1 MNTRFTDELLL
12 TPREKQILVAI
23 AEGLLNKAI
32 AADLGIAMKTVD
44 THRQR
49 LMAKLGIHCTALLTR
64 YAIREGYL
72 LP

>member
-1 MNTRFTDELLL
+1 MSACFTDELLL

-23 AEGLLNKAI
+23 AEGQTNKAI
-32 AADLGIAMKTVD
+32 AINLGIAMKTVD

-49 LMAKLGIHCTALLTR
+49 LMAKLNIHCTALLTR

-72 LP
+72 IP